1 MRTHHFGVQNDA
13 FAPQKNF
20 FRNGNIILMYI
31 LAPFIVKQILR
42 VDPEIWY
49 VILGQKND
57 PIATKQTVFGKTID
71 IISMNLLAPFI
82 VQNLKK
88 KYWVDPELRWSIIF
102 GPKMAHFHQIR
113 IFFTEI
119 VNIIFMNLLAPFIVQ
134 NF

>member
-1 MRTHHFGVQNDA
+1 MTQL
-13 FAPQKNF
+13 PQSRF
-20 FRNGNIILMYI
+20 F
-31 LAPFIVKQILR
+31 
-42 VDPEIWY
+42 
-49 VILGQKND
+49 
-57 PIATKQTVFGKTID
+57 FGKTID

-88 KYWVDPELRWSIIF
+88 KYWVDPELWWSIIF